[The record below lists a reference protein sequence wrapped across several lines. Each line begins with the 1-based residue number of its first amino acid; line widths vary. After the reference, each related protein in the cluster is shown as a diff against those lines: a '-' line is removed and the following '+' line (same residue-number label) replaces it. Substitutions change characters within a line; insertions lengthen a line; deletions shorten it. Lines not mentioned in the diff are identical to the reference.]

1 MASARSLGHSS
12 RDFSLQGA
20 TVATSTD
27 IYIIAVGRRPLSV
40 DNAHFLATLLQPVP
54 RTFSSVWHV
63 VERDLMKR
71 LTLGVRCTAGNSQSY
86 NRQPTNHHPLSQPFL
101 FGTNP
106 LPIPVVAH
114 SW

>member
-12 RDFSLQGA
+12 RDFSLQGV
-20 TVATSTD
+20 TVATSMD
-27 IYIIAVGRRPLSV
+27 IYVIAAGCRPLSV

-54 RTFSSVWHV
+54 RTFSSVRPV
-63 VERDLMKR
+63 VERDLIKR
-71 LTLGVRCTAGNSQSY
+71 LTLSVRCTAGNSQSY
-86 NRQPTNHHPLSQPFL
+86 DRQPTNHHPLSQPFL
-101 FGTNP
+101 FSTNS

>member
-12 RDFSLQGA
+12 RDSSQQGV
-20 TVATSTD
+20 TVATSMD
-27 IYIIAVGRRPLSV
+27 IYTISARRQLLSV
-40 DNAHFLATLLQPVP
+40 DSVHFLAILLRPVL
-54 RTFSSVWHV
+54 RTSLSERRV
-63 VERDLMKR
+63 VEKDHIRL

-86 NRQPTNHHPLSQPFL
+86 DRQSTNYYPLSQPFL
-101 FGTNP
+101 FSTNP

>member
-20 TVATSTD
+20 TVATSMG
-27 IYIIAVGRRPLSV
+27 IYIIAVRRRPLSV

-54 RTFSSVWHV
+54 RTFSSVRHV
-63 VERDLMKR
+63 VERDLTKR
-71 LTLGVRCTAGNSQSY
+71 LTLGVRCTAGNSQGYS
-86 NRQPTNHHPLSQPFL
+86 RQPTNHHPLSQPFL
-101 FGTNP
+101 FSTNS
-106 LPIPVVAH
+106 LPIPVLAH